1 MKRQTRLY
9 KSASPNSQLMGKLMA
24 VFFSLITIISFANNG
39 TDPVQGSTPEW
50 IERRKSITFSYAI
63 SGSDKISLDNQFGD
77 IKVNFWDK
85 NEVKVEVSI
94 LANATSEER
103 AANFISTVDVQG
115 KKADGTVSIKTT
127 IDREEGN
134 YNNNTWNW
142 KGGNNEKN
150 SLTID
155 YKVFMPKNNIL
166 KVKNSFGNTF
176 LPSFT
181 SLLMVNQSYGKL
193 IAEDISNPQS
203 DISLSFSKGST
214 IRSMTGGKLKAS
226 YSGIKM
232 ERADDLIF
240 NNSFGDIDIKEVGKL
255 NAKISYSSGMIGTI
269 NESSNLKLEFSGGFK
284 LGELGKNVKELNL
297 NASYSPVNLVLNN
310 NISYDF
316 EVKANYGDFSYPNE
330 RGISFTTNSETESK
344 KENHHFN
351 PVKYYT
357 GKIGKGS
364 ANCKIV
370 VNGNFSSVKFK

>member
-1 MKRQTRLY
+1 MKRKTQWY
-9 KSASPNSQLMGKLMA
+9 KSASPNSRLMGKLITA
-24 VFFSLITIISFANNG
+24 LFSFITIISFANNS
-39 TDPVQGSTPEW
+39 DPAQSSMPEW
-50 IERRKSITFSYAI
+50 IERRKNITFSY
-63 SGSDKISLDNQFGD
+63 SLSTSDKVSLENQFGD
-77 IKVNFWDK
+77 INVSFWNKD
-85 NEVKVEVSI
+85 EIKVEVTI
-94 LANATSEER
+94 LANANSEER
-103 AANFISTVDVQG
+103 AANFISTVDVKG
-115 KKADGTVSIKTT
+115 KKVDGMVSIKTT

-142 KGGNNEKN
+142 KGRSNEKS
-150 SLTID
+150 SLKID
-155 YKVFMPKNNIL
+155 YKVFMPKENGLTI
-166 KVKNSFGNTF
+166 KNSFGNTI
-176 LPSFT
+176 LPSFS

-232 ERADDLIF
+232 DRADDLIF

-255 NAKISYSSGMIGTI
+255 NAKISYSSGLIGTI
-269 NESSNLKLEFSGGFK
+269 NESSNLKIEFSGGFK

-297 NASYSPVNLVLNN
+297 NASYSPVNLVLSDNV
-310 NISYDF
+310 SYDF

-330 RGISFTTNSETESK
+330 RGVSFTTNSDADAK

-364 ANCKIV
+364 PDCKIV

>member
-1 MKRQTRLY
+1 MKRQTQWY
-9 KSASPNSQLMGKLMA
+9 KSASPNSRLMGKLMT

-39 TDPVQGSTPEW
+39 TDPVQNSTPEW

-63 SGSDKISLDNQFGD
+63 SASDKVSLENQYGD
-77 IKVNFWDK
+77 INVSFWNKD
-85 NEVKVEVSI
+85 EIKVEVTI

-127 IDREEGN
+127 IDREGGN

-142 KGGNNEKN
+142 KGGSNEKN
-150 SLTID
+150 SLKID
-155 YKVFMPKNNIL
+155 YKVFMPKGNVL
-166 KVKNSFGNTF
+166 KLKNSFGNTI

-240 NNSFGDIDIKEVGKL
+240 NNSFGEIDIKEVGKL

-284 LGELGKNVKELNL
+284 LGELGRNVKELNL
-297 NASYSPVNLVLNN
+297 NASYSPVNLVLSDNV
-310 NISYDF
+310 SYDF

-330 RGISFTTNSETESK
+330 RGISFTTNSDADAK

-364 ANCKIV
+364 ADCKIV

>member
-214 IRSMTGGKLKAS
+214 IRSMIGGKLKAS
-226 YSGIKM
+226 YSGVKM

>member
-1 MKRQTRLY
+1 MKRQTQWY
-9 KSASPNSQLMGKLMA
+9 KSASPNSRLMGKLMT
-24 VFFSLITIISFANNG
+24 VFFSLITTISFANDG
-39 TDPVQGSTPEW
+39 TDPVQNSTPEW
-50 IERRKSITFSYAI
+50 IERRKSIIFSYAI
-63 SGSDKISLDNQFGD
+63 SNSDKISLDNQFGD
-77 IKVNFWDK
+77 IKVSFWDK
-85 NEVKVEVSI
+85 NEVKVEVTI

-115 KKADGTVSIKTT
+115 KKADGMVSIKTT
-127 IDREEGN
+127 IDREGGN

-155 YKVFMPKNNIL
+155 YKVFMPKNTIL

-193 IAEDISNPQS
+193 IAEDISNSQS

-255 NAKISYSSGMIGTI
+255 NAKISYSSGLIGTI

-297 NASYSPVNLVLNN
+297 NASYSPVNLILSDNV
-310 NISYDF
+310 SYDF

-330 RGISFTTNSETESK
+330 RGISFTTNSDADAK

-364 ANCKIV
+364 ADCKIV
-370 VNGNFSSVKFK
+370 VNGNFSSVKFR

>member
-1 MKRQTRLY
+1 MKRQTRWY
-9 KSASPNSQLMGKLMA
+9 KLVSPNSQLIRKLMT
-24 VFFSLITIISFANNG
+24 VFFSFITVLSLANNVG
-39 TDPVQGSTPEW
+39 DSVQGLKLDW
-50 IERRKSITFSYAI
+50 IERRKSITFSYI
-63 SGSDKISLDNQFGD
+63 LLVSDKISLDNQFGD
-77 IKVNFWDK
+77 IKVGFWDK

-115 KKADGTVSIKTT
+115 KKVDGMVSVKTT
-127 IDREEGN
+127 IDREGGN

-142 KGGNNEKN
+142 KVGSNEKN
-150 SLTID
+150 SLKID
-155 YKVFMPKNNIL
+155 YKVFMPKGNML

-176 LPSFT
+176 LPSFA
-181 SLLMVNQSYGKL
+181 SLLIVNQSYGKL
-193 IAEDISNPQS
+193 VAEDISNPQS
-203 DISLSFSKGST
+203 DISLSFSQGST
-214 IRSMTGGKLKAS
+214 IRSMTGGKLKSS

-284 LGELGKNVKELNL
+284 LGELGRNVKELNL
-297 NASYSPVNLVLNN
+297 NASYSPVNLVLSNN
-310 NISYDF
+310 VSYDF

-330 RGISFTTNSETESK
+330 REVSFTTNSETESK

-351 PVKYYT
+351 PVKYYI

-364 ANCKIV
+364 ADCKIV